1 MSPAERDP
9 STIRPNTMRKY
20 YKVVDTWMT
29 NNYDAVEAYLS
40 VYPNASRTTASQEF
54 SKIRRIPEI
63 AEYIKRT
70 ESEKYENLNIT
81 LDRIYAEMARI
92 AFNTDPDYPQTAK
105 IRMLEVLGKNL
116 KEDQGKTANT
126 MKIVIGVEDD
136 DSDILEEEDI

>member
-29 NNYDAVEAYLS
+29 NNYNAVEAYLS

-70 ESEKYENLNIT
+70 EKEKYENLNIT
-81 LDRIYAEMARI
+81 LDRIYAEMASI
-92 AFNTDPDYPQTAK
+92 AFNTDPNYPQSAK
-105 IRMLEVLGKNL
+105 VRMLEVLGKNL
-116 KEDQGKTANT
+116 KEDEGKTSNT
-126 MKIVIGVEDD
+126 LKITIGVEDD

>member
-40 VYPNASRTTASQEF
+40 VYPNASRSTASQEF

-70 ESEKYENLNIT
+70 EKEKYENLNIT
-81 LDRIYAEMARI
+81 LDRVYAEMARI
-92 AFNTDPDYPQTAK
+92 AFNTDPDYPQSAK
-105 IRMLEVLGKNL
+105 TRMLEVLGKNL
-116 KEDQGKTANT
+116 KEDEGKTSNT